1 MRKSDKIT
9 GLGMLAGIAAPL
21 LVACAGSSLFVAG
34 ARSAEPAKA
43 EPIDCIL
50 VAGQSNA
57 VGYDADPDK
66 LPADDADQK
75 ILFWWRCGDP
85 PPDEHDST
93 CDGKSTHLQF
103 QPLGNPLK
111 DKKVPRQY
119 GNFHNPK
126 GGFGPEMGLARALY
140 HKENK
145 LLAILKA
152 AWSGTSVQHDWNHAG
167 PGGECYRGF
176 VAEVKAAREAAA
188 ARGMSLRFRA
198 IVWVQGESDA
208 NPHDAA
214 LYAAALGNMF
224 ATMRK
229 DIDAPDLP
237 ALIGVNIHFGD
248 MKKVSPNMQLIVD
261 AQKALA
267 AKDARC
273 VYVDTEGATLANGA
287 HFDAAG
293 TLEVGR
299 RFAEAVIKHNDKA
312 PVAK

>member
-1 MRKSDKIT
+1 MRKSEKIA
-9 GLGMLAGIAAPL
+9 GHGILAGIAAVL
-21 LVACAGSSLFVAG
+21 LIAVVESFLVGSI
-34 ARSAEPAKA
+34 ARAAEPAKP

-50 VAGQSNA
+50 IAGQSNA
-57 VGYDADPDK
+57 VGFDADPDK
-66 LPADDADQK
+66 LPVDEADQK

-93 CDGKSTHLQF
+93 CEGKWTHLQF
-103 QPLGNPLK
+103 QPLGDPLK

-119 GNFHNPK
+119 GNFRNPK
-126 GGFGPEMGLARALY
+126 GGFGPEMGLARTLY

-145 LLAILKA
+145 PLAILKA

-176 VAEVKAAREAAA
+176 VAEVKAARDAAA
-188 ARGMSLRFRA
+188 ASGMSLRFRA

-214 LYAAALGNMF
+214 LYTDAVSDMLD
-224 ATMRK
+224 TMRK

-248 MKKVSPNMQLIVD
+248 MKKVSPKMQAIVD

-267 AKDARC
+267 AKDTRC

-299 RFAEAVIKHNDKA
+299 RFAEALMKMQKERH
-312 PVAK
+312 